1 MQLLNSSPENIASV
15 PVRLDGAL
23 LRTQLLSLA
32 LLTESEAAFAC
43 TPWVYKAADALS
55 AAQRQFNRML
65 FGGLGGVLHP
75 VMDAVDVPA
84 ALAALVQLAPETVA
98 AAAAVT
104 VNAAP
109 AARRAALTPQLADAA
124 ALRAAVIAHI
134 GSLWEAVLA
143 PEWRRHEHA
152 LRMMLKTLR
161 DTAAPS
167 EDAAPSAAPLFA
179 RLRAMTHREA
189 PEWALAPISRAREV
203 VVALSPHVAYCVADF
218 GAPNTAH
225 VFVQADSAILRLAP
239 VNPAE
244 VLGPLGAL
252 ADETRLRLLELLA
265 AQGELRG
272 QEIIA
277 QLGVS
282 QPVVSRNLKQ
292 LVGAGLVEE
301 RRAGDTNKLYRLKP
315 EGARAIFGLLQQ
327 LLSPEN
333 ARADLDQHRA
343 VTQRNA
349 ALAVYPPEL
358 QPFIN
363 EHGRVHRFS
372 AKRTEQ
378 QPVLDYL
385 FNKIAVGCDYTE
397 RQINELMG
405 SWLVDSR
412 NGPDPV
418 TIRRAL
424 VEERGLRRTSDGAR
438 YWRE

>member
-1 MQLLNSSPENIASV
+1 MRLLTSPTQAVEPVQVQLDHA
-15 PVRLDGAL
+15 AL
-23 LRTQLLSLA
+23 RAQLLSLA
-32 LLTESEAAFAC
+32 LLTETDAALNCA
-43 TPWVYKAADALS
+43 PWVHTAAERLTAQ
-55 AAQRQFNRML
+55 QRQFNQAL
-65 FGGLGGVLHP
+65 FGGLGGALHL
-75 VMDAVDVPA
+75 VMDAADVPA
-84 ALAALVQLAPETVA
+84 ALTALARQTPE
-98 AAAAVT
+98 AV
-104 VNAAP
+104 
-109 AARRAALTPQLADAA
+109 LADAA
-124 ALRAAVIAHI
+124 VTANAATPERRAELGGYLAEGAALRDAVIAHLAA
-134 GSLWEAVLA
+134 LWDVVLA
-143 PEWRRHEHA
+143 SEWRRHEHN
-152 LRMMLKTLR
+152 LRLMMQTLR
-161 DTAAPS
+161 DADRVLN
-167 EDAAPSAAPLFA
+167 DAAPVLS
-179 RLRAMTHREA
+179 RLRAITHREA
-189 PEWALAPISRAREV
+189 PEWALAPILRAREI

-218 GAPNTAH
+218 GIPDIAH
-225 VFVQADSAILRLAP
+225 VFVQADNAILRLAP

-265 AQGELRG
+265 AHGELRG

-301 RRAGDTNKLYRLKP
+301 RRAGDTNKLYRLKS
-315 EGARAIFGLLQQ
+315 EGARAIFGLLLQ
-327 LLSPEN
+327 LLSPDN

-349 ALAVYPPEL
+349 ALAAYPADL
-358 QPFIN
+358 QPFIDQ
-363 EHGRVHRFS
+363 HGRVHRFS

-385 FNKIAVGCDYTE
+385 FSRIAAGCDYTE
-397 RQINELMG
+397 RQINELIG
-405 SWLVDSR
+405 SWLVASR
-412 NGPDPV
+412 HGPDPV